1 MPRYIRAFVPGG
13 TTYFAPDAGGTLM
26 AEYDPNGVW
35 LDYIWLNGKLVTMV
49 TSNGGVYPVHDD
61 QTGRPIAMTNLGNQS
76 VIWAAQNLP
85 FTTSVTTTTWFNL
98 NIRFPGQYYDSE
110 DEVSYN
116 GNRDYSEVLG
126 RYIESDPIGL
136 AGGIN
141 TYAYVA
147 GNPLTNI
154 DPLGLCPTCDCSTY
168 WDRYMDFVS
177 DHAINVGPAAVA
189 LAGGL
194 WPKSLAP
201 AGGFRGPLLG
211 SSNPLTSVPRAFG
224 MPGAGST
231 IVRGGAAAIGLATV
245 AIGFYDA
252 TIEVEGFIYA
262 ATDGPS
268 NNNSNNSS
276 GQNGSSSNSGSNCG
290 CGH

>member
-141 TYAYVA
+141 TYAYV
-147 GNPLTNI
+147 GSNPISNI
-154 DPLGLCPTCDCSTY
+154 DPLGLCDQQKC
-168 WDRYMDFVS
+168 
-177 DHAINVGPAAVA
+177 AQAAAVVAA
-189 LAGGL
+189 LGQAL
-194 WPKSLAP
+194 SSLQVA
-201 AGGFRGPLLG
+201 ASLGPE
-211 SSNPLTSVPRAFG
+211 S
-224 MPGAGST
+224 
-231 IVRGGAAAIGLATV
+231 
-245 AIGFYDA
+245 
-252 TIEVEGFIYA
+252 E
-262 ATDGPS
+262 
-268 NNNSNNSS
+268 
-276 GQNGSSSNSGSNCG
+276 
-290 CGH
+290 